1 MKKKL
6 KLNKRDIIPVSKPFI
21 SKKNIVAI
29 NRVLKNGWISSNG
42 PELKKF
48 ESEFSKLINRKYSTT
63 VSNGTAALEIA
74 IKALGIK
81 KNDEVL
87 IPNFT
92 IISNALAVLR
102 QGAKPVLLD
111 CNLTNW
117 NININD
123 IEKKITKK
131 TKAIIITHIYSFPND
146 MDKILQI
153 CKKHKILL
161 IEDAAEVLGLSYKDR
176 KCGSFGDISTF
187 SFYANKQITTGEGGM
202 ISTDN
207 KKLHAKCNSLKNLC
221 FGKINR
227 FNHEDI
233 GWNYRLTNMQAA
245 LGLSQLQD
253 IKKIVKKKMEIGN
266 HYYQGLSLNKNIQIL
281 PPTNTYAKNIYWVVG
296 ILIKNRK
303 MKASTLA
310 KKLLAK
316 GIGTRAFFWP
326 MHEQIIFK
334 KMKLFNNTKFPNS
347 SYLARYGLYLPSY
360 FQLKK
365 KNIEKIIN
373 TVNKILA

>member
-146 MDKILQI
+146 MDKILKI

-207 KKLHAKCNSLKNLC
+207 KRLHAKCNSLKNLC

-365 KNIEKIIN
+365 KNIDKIIN